1 MLLPAKFDKKNLY
14 RQAHH
19 VLGLSF
25 FQQKYLSSYQDGP
38 ADHQRLK
45 WHEKK
50 QTSEKGYV

>member
-38 ADHQRLK
+38 ADHQRMK